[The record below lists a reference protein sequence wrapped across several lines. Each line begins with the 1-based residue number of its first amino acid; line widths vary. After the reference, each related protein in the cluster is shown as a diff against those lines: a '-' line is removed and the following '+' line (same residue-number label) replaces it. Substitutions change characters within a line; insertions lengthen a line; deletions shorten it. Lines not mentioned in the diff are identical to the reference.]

1 MWGMK
6 HFLLLIAVV
15 VLVGCDKQEQTD
27 TNESTPSTNTNKIN
41 GTTAK
46 PVKELTLE
54 EKIVGTYEKKFN
66 EGTMKLVILE
76 NGTVEKYKNGEKT
89 DDFEWKIVGKEV
101 HLGGGMPPVGVCKI
115 EPNGDLTTIAEIW
128 KRERKDEKKEDQIT
142 FKKIKTEDKAAKA
155 EAAVADAKVIEAAI
169 RRLIKKPTGELTK
182 ADLKEV
188 ARLSFRG
195 KKLTEVPKGLEM
207 LTQLTELWL
216 DDNKLT
222 DVRDLENLAKL
233 ESLLLSDNKLAEV
246 PKGLE
251 KLTQLK
257 DLYINNNKLKVVKD
271 LENLTQLTWL
281 ELSSNQLTDLK
292 GLEKLTKL
300 EFLNLYNNQLTDLKG
315 LEKLTQLGE
324 LELRDNPD
332 LTKAQIDQLQKA
344 LPKCRI
350 RSNPTK

>member
-1 MWGMK
+1 MK
-6 HFLLLIAVV
+6 ALIPVIIGLVV
-15 VLVGCDKQEQTD
+15 VGCGKTEPLGSGNEYNAGLATD
-27 TNESTPSTNTNKIN
+27 QNT
-41 GTTAK
+41 TTAK

-54 EKIVGTYEKKFN
+54 EKIVGTYEKKFD
-66 EGTMKLVILE
+66 EGTMKLVFLG

-101 HLGGGMPPVGVCKI
+101 HLGDGMPPVSVGKI

-207 LTQLTELWL
+207 LTQLTRL
-216 DDNKLT
+216 DLEGNQLT
-222 DVRDLENLAKL
+222 DV
-233 ESLLLSDNKLAEV
+233 
-246 PKGLE
+246 KGLE
-251 KLTQLK
+251 KLMQLK
-257 DLYINNNKLKVVKD
+257 VLDLR
-271 LENLTQLTWL
+271 
-281 ELSSNQLTDLK
+281 S
-292 GLEKLTKL
+292 
-300 EFLNLYNNQLTDLKG
+300 
-315 LEKLTQLGE
+315 
-324 LELRDNPD
+324 NPD
-332 LTKAQIDQLQKA
+332 LTMAQIDQLKKS
-344 LPKCRI
+344 LPNCYI
-350 RSNPTK
+350 GSNQ